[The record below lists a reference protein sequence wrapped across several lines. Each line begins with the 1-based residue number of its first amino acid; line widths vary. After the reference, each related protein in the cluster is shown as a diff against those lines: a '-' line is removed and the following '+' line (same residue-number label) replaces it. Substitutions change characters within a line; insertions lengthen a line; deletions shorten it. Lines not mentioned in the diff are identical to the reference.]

1 MSVRVT
7 NDPAEF
13 AATVFPFLEKDP
25 VLHTVLLSNVQ
36 DRATGVLA
44 DPSPPVFVS
53 VHATDGQVVGASM
66 WTPGRGIFL
75 GGLGDAL
82 VPEVVDAYAA
92 TAPEADAVEGTATA
106 ARLFAEDWSSRF
118 GKEYKQAR
126 GTRLHKLERFVE
138 KRADGSPRQAA
149 KADVALCVQW
159 SDAFGVDVGM
169 PSPSNHSWI
178 ESRVELGRLWLW
190 ELEGQ
195 PVCLVG
201 RQAAVY
207 GSTRIGP
214 VYTPSEHRGNGYA
227 SALTAFVSRRIL
239 DTGSAACLYTDL
251 ANPTSNKIYAAIG
264 YEPVADF
271 VRYHFS

>member
-13 AATVFPFLEKDP
+13 ASTVFPFLEKDP

-44 DPSPPVFVS
+44 DPSLPVFVS
-53 VHATDGQVVGASM
+53 VHAADGQVVGASM
-66 WTPGRGIFL
+66 RTPGRGIFL
-75 GGLGDAL
+75 GGLADAL
-82 VPEVVDAYAA
+82 VPAVVDAFAA
-92 TAPEADAVEGTATA
+92 AAPEADVVEGTATA
-106 ARLFAEDWSSRF
+106 ARLFAEGWSSRF
-118 GKEYKQAR
+118 GKEYNETR

-138 KRADGSPRQAA
+138 QQADGSPRQAA

-159 SDAFGVDVGM
+159 TDAFGVDVGM

-178 ESRVELGRLWLW
+178 EARVELGRLWLW

-195 PVCLVG
+195 PVSLVG
-201 RQAAVY
+201 HQATVL
-207 GSTRIGP
+207 GSTRVGP
-214 VYTPSEHRGNGYA
+214 VYTPPEHRGHGYA

-239 DTGSAACLYTDL
+239 DRGSAACLYTDL

-271 VRYHFS
+271 VRYDFS